1 MEQRKKYKGYYTR
14 KNNNSLTLDSYLSA
28 LPSDNKI
35 IKRNDYSYLTNC
47 VTHEDRNPS
56 LCISQGQSRVVFK
69 CYSGCSQSQLGEY
82 FKEKLGGL

>member
-1 MEQRKKYKGYYTR
+1 MQDRNKYKGYYTR

-82 FKEKLGGL
+82 FKENLGGL

>member
-1 MEQRKKYKGYYTR
+1 MTSKPNYKGYYNR
-14 KNNNSLTLDSYLSA
+14 KSYNNINLNSYLSA

-56 LCISQGQSRVVFK
+56 LCISQGDNRVVFK
-69 CYSGCSQSQLGEY
+69 CYAGCSQTDLGDY
-82 FKEKLGGL
+82 FRSKLGGL